1 MILCMSDYPW
11 TLLEFQKLFPD
22 ELACAR
28 HLERI
33 RWQEGY
39 KRPYCG
45 QVGDPFR
52 IQAKLHVLESRQ
64 CLRQT
69 IPQDPMILC

>member
-1 MILCMSDYPW
+1 MILCMSDHPR
-11 TLLEFQKLFPD
+11 TLLERQKLFPG
-22 ELACAR
+22 EAVCAS

-33 RWQEGY
+33 GWQEGY

-52 IQAKLHVLESRQ
+52 IQARPHVLESRQ
-64 CLRQT
+64 CLRQI
-69 IPQDPMILC
+69 IPKYPMILC